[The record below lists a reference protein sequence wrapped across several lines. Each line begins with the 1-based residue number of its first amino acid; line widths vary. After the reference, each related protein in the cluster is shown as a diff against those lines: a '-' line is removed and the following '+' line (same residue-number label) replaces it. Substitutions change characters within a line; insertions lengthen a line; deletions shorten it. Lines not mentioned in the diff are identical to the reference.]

1 MGMSDRRDKM
11 SFQRIQDAFRGK
23 LVDKMTI
30 NGYPHVRYWQRQRDE
45 PRGQCRPA
53 AQPQGCKDASQGNP
67 WEATGQRCDK
77 PRYMR
82 PAECGLISISVIGMT
97 PGPKWHAVWCRW
109 SIVTATSFFVRP
121 GDSTS
126 LKVLLNVVGWKLG
139 KPVASRRDQGGI
151 RTVRDGE
158 GAAGIGIW
166 RKRRPRC
173 NVADRTS
180 TRIVAK
186 SSAPKG
192 GRLPEG
198 LVGGENLGQPERE
211 VTLGNGATC

>member
-1 MGMSDRRDKM
+1 
-11 SFQRIQDAFRGK
+11 
-23 LVDKMTI
+23 MTI

-53 AQPQGCKDASQGNP
+53 TQPRGCKDASQGNP

-77 PRYMR
+77 PRHIE
-82 PAECGLISISVIGMT
+82 PAECGLISICAIEMT
-97 PGPKWHAVWCRW
+97 PGPKWQAVWCRCW
-109 SIVTATSFFVRP
+109 VFTATSFYARP

-126 LKVLLNVVGWKLG
+126 LKVPLNVVGRELG
-139 KPVASRRDQGGI
+139 KPVASRFDEGGI

-158 GAAGIGIW
+158 GAAGTGTW
-166 RKRRPRC
+166 KKRMPRC
-173 NVADRTS
+173 NVADRTATQS
-180 TRIVAK
+180 VVR

-198 LVGGENLGQPERE
+198 LVGGESLGQPERE
-211 VTLGNGATC
+211 VTLGNGATR